1 MEQISEAASRR
12 SAVEAP
18 DAGRAAPPGTRR
30 EERSPR
36 RDDPADDC
44 GNPAPGTGP
53 APGREGGTGP
63 VPGVWRFAAVAE
75 EAAVPRTRHE
85 VRDRL
90 LAQGMAGERYQE
102 LIDDLLLIVSE
113 LVSNAVTHAA
123 VVSPK
128 LTTELTI
135 GEGQVRIA
143 VEDLHPYRPKALES
157 DLGKLGGRGLLLVKS
172 VTLQAGGVCDVERTG
187 DGGKVIWASLPV
199 PAGADEPA
207 GHPWEL

>member
-1 MEQISEAASRR
+1 M
-12 SAVEAP
+12 
-18 DAGRAAPPGTRR
+18 
-30 EERSPR
+30 R
-36 RDDPADDC
+36 RDDPADGRED
-44 GNPAPGTGP
+44 PAPREAL
-53 APGREGGTGP
+53 APGREGGAGP
-63 VPGVWRFAAVAE
+63 APGVWRFAAVAE
-75 EAAVPRTRHE
+75 EAAVPRTRHA

-123 VVSPK
+123 VVSPQ
-128 LTTELTI
+128 LTTELAI
-135 GEGQVRIA
+135 GDGRVRIA

-187 DGGKVIWASLPV
+187 DGGKVIWASLPI
-199 PAGADEPA
+199 PAAGADEPA